1 MPKKTKNIRSVKKQT
16 VSKKQHPKHFLKV
29 YWPYI
34 PILFVVVFG
43 MFFGGVSPQQR
54 TNHPATLAYATE
66 MSVQGLLQYTN
77 AQRASN
83 GLGPLTINSK
93 LNTSA
98 QAKANNMVS
107 RDYWAHNTPD
117 GDEPWV
123 FIDATGYQYQK
134 AGENLAYG
142 FSNSEATVIG
152 WMNSPTH
159 RANILDQTYSEV
171 GFGFLNAD
179 NFVTTGQETVVV
191 AHYGEPI
198 KATTTTSTVET
209 KPVVAPSVPATK
221 NATIEKKP
229 AETVPTTTPSSTP
242 EAEATAEDTKLE
254 VQTPS
259 SDRVNQ
265 PITTENPVPQETP
278 STNITRLQRLTGG
291 KAPWSAFVVTA
302 VSFVVVTFWLVKHAV
317 LVKRFVL
324 HGEQFVAHHPILDF
338 SVVAVAAVAVY
349 LSQSSGVVR

>member
-1 MPKKTKNIRSVKKQT
+1 MAKKTKNIRVLKK
-16 VSKKQHPKHFLKV
+16 VSSLEKQHPKHFLKV

-34 PILFVVVFG
+34 PILAMVVFG
-43 MFFGGVSPQQR
+43 MFFGRVAPQQR
-54 TNHPATLAYATE
+54 NHPATLAYATE
-66 MSVQGLLQYTN
+66 MSISGLLQYTN
-77 AQRASN
+77 SQRASN
-83 GLGPLTINSK
+83 GLGPLTLNSK

-123 FIDATGYQYQK
+123 FIDASGYQYQK

-171 GFGFLNAD
+171 GFGFVNAE

-191 AHYGEPI
+191 AHYGEPM
-198 KATTTTSTVET
+198 KATASPTSVET
-209 KPVVAPSVPATK
+209 KKAVTPQTPATK
-221 NATIEKKP
+221 NASTQKPKASETPAAETP
-229 AETVPTTTPSSTP
+229 AEATPAP
-242 EAEATAEDTKLE
+242 EAEKLKPLAE
-254 VQTPS
+254 
-259 SDRVNQ
+259 DRVNQ
-265 PITTENPVPQETP
+265 PINTDNPVPQETP

-291 KAPWSAFVVTA
+291 NAPWSALVVT
-302 VSFVVVTFWLVKHAV
+302 VLSFGVVIIWLLKHAV

-324 HGEQFVAHHPILDF
+324 HGEHFVAHHPILDVG
-338 SVVAVAAVAVY
+338 VVAIAAIAVY

>member
-1 MPKKTKNIRSVKKQT
+1 MPKKTKNIRISKKT
-16 VSKKQHPKHFLKV
+16 TAHKKQHPKHFLKV

-43 MFFGGVSPQQR
+43 MFFGGVRPQQR
-54 TNHPATLAYATE
+54 QNHPATLAYATE
-66 MSVQGLLQYTN
+66 MSIQGLLQYTN
-77 AQRASN
+77 SQRASN

-159 RANILDQTYSEV
+159 RANILDQTYTEV
-171 GFGFLNAD
+171 GFGFVNAD
-179 NFVTTGQETVVV
+179 NFVNTGQETVVV

-198 KATTTTSTVET
+198 KVASAPTTVET
-209 KPVVAPSVPATK
+209 KQVAPPAQTPATK
-221 NATIEKKP
+221 NATIEKTPVQETPASESEKP
-229 AETVPTTTPSSTP
+229 QEEPVKTP
-242 EAEATAEDTKLE
+242 ERLSE
-254 VQTPS
+254 
-259 SDRVNQ
+259 DRVNQ

-291 KAPWSAFVVTA
+291 KAPWSALA
-302 VSFVVVTFWLVKHAV
+302 VSVVSFIVVVLWLVKHAV

-324 HGEQFVAHHPILDF
+324 HGEHFVAHHPVLDL
-338 SVVAVAAVAVY
+338 SVVSIAAMAVY